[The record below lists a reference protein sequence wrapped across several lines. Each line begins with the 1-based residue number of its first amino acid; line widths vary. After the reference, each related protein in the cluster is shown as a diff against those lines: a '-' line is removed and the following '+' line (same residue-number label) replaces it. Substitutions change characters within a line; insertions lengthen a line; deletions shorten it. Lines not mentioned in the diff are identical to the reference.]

1 MTDWIETAGSP
12 FVIMERD
19 YALLYDAEK
28 SYKTICGVDGY
39 AGTVEIDGHKIMVL
53 GDEPMPVK
61 VIGHDDEAIIIRW
74 RYAPGADKVESIV
87 NNLDFESLTEISREV
102 IDFDSRDLI
111 LFDSAAY
118 LEEDSNAV
126 KLQILHKTVD
136 IVTYEYNSESVALII
151 HKLKS

>member
-19 YALLYDAEK
+19 YAQLYDAEK
-28 SYKTICGVDGY
+28 SYKMICGVDWY
-39 AGTVEIDGHKIMVL
+39 AGTVEIDGHKIVVL
-53 GDEPMPVK
+53 GDEPMSTK
-61 VIGHDDEAIIIRW
+61 VIRHSDETIIIRW
-74 RYAPGADKVESIV
+74 RYAPGASEVESIV
-87 NNLDFESLTEISREV
+87 NNLDFEALTEISHEV

-126 KLQILHKTVD
+126 KLQILHKTVN
-136 IVTYEYNSESVALII
+136 ITTYEYNSESVALII